1 MRNFLINIDFNE
13 EQTNFLINQALEL
26 ANQEEV
32 KIWLLHVAA
41 PNPDFVGHEVG
52 PQYIRDAR
60 ADELRQEHR
69 LIQQYAGQLQDKG
82 YAADGLLIPGATVD
96 TIEEEAE
103 KLAIDLII
111 MGHHD
116 HNLLYRA
123 FFGSTPLQ
131 LMRKTKVPILVFP
144 LEEEEE

>member
-13 EQTNFLINQALEL
+13 EQTNFLINQTLEL
-26 ANQEEV
+26 ASREEA

-60 ADELRQEHR
+60 ASELRQEHR
-69 LIQQYAGQLQDKG
+69 LIQQYTDQLQEKG

-96 TIEEEAE
+96 TIVEEAE
-103 KLAIDLII
+103 KLKIDLII
-111 MGHHD
+111 IGHHD

-123 FFGSTPLQ
+123 FFGSTSLQ
-131 LMRKTKVPILVFP
+131 LMRKTRVPILVFP
-144 LEEEEE
+144 LQEEEE

>member
-52 PQYIRDAR
+52 PQYIRNAR

-69 LIQQYAGQLQDKG
+69 LIQQYASQLQDKG
-82 YAADGLLIPGATVD
+82 YTADGLLIPGATVD
-96 TIEEEAE
+96 TIVEEAE

-123 FFGSTPLQ
+123 FFGSTSLQ